1 MRKVILLLFIM
12 SGLSLM
18 NRLQAQSC
26 TPGGLTGV
34 TIGGSGTLL
43 PLSATTSG
51 TNPGC
56 NNGTPVGSIT
66 LTVIG
71 GTYFGTS
78 TAATYQYS
86 LNGGT
91 SWSMTSAAA
100 YNAAGTVYTISNV
113 PAAVS
118 PGITYDIWV
127 RDNAASLT
135 SYAPAPAACSYDA
148 PNVTLTA
155 PSAVSLSASVT
166 DNTCNVANGV
176 ANSVIDVTVTGGT
189 GSFAYAWSN
198 SANTQD
204 ISNVANGTYTLTVTE
219 TPGACTTTM
228 SWSVTSPAAMVLTP
242 TVTQPL
248 CAGAQGTNTGTLSIA
263 VASGGTA
270 NFAYNW
276 TGVTGGTGTISAY
289 NTAAN
294 TTGVAPGSYTVTVTH
309 GAGLCSATTNAA
321 ITAPT
326 PISFGTPTVSN
337 YNGFGVHCAVGQGT
351 SNDGTIAITATGGT
365 GAYNYTV
372 SGGATNTTGSF
383 TGLTANTYTV
393 TAVDGNACSATS
405 SNIAVS
411 APIAITASTCKADDP
426 CQLGAG
432 QITVSAAG
440 GAASGAA
447 GFTGVGGYTVNMTT
461 SNGGTGA
468 PSSKSIATSGTSSA
482 PFTGLSGGGIYNFV
496 VIDANGCQIP

>member
-1 MRKVILLLFIM
+1 
-12 SGLSLM
+12 M

-26 TPGGLTGV
+26 TTGGLTGV

-56 NNGTPVGSIT
+56 NNGTPLGSIT

-78 TAATYQYS
+78 TAATYEYS
-86 LNGGT
+86 LNGGS
-91 SWSMTSAAA
+91 SWTMTSAAA

-113 PAAVS
+113 PAAVT
-118 PGITYDIWV
+118 PGITYDIRV

-135 SYAPAPAACSYDA
+135 GYAPAPSACVFDA
-148 PNVTLTA
+148 PDVTLTA

-166 DNTCNVANGV
+166 DNTCNVANGT
-176 ANSVIDVTVTGGT
+176 ANSLIDVTVTGGT
-189 GSFAYAWSN
+189 GTFAYSWSN
-198 SANTQD
+198 SASTQD

-219 TPGACTTTM
+219 TPGSCTTTM
-228 SWSVTSPAAMVLTP
+228 SWTVASPSAMTVAVTP
-242 TVTQPL
+242 TPPL
-248 CAGAQGTNTGTLSIA
+248 CSGSQGANTGTLAA
-263 VASGGTA
+263 VASGGTSP
-270 NFAYNW
+270 YTYTW
-276 TGVTGGTGTISAY
+276 TDASSAVVSNSATYSSAPVGTYTLTVHHNGTQC
-289 NTAAN
+289 
-294 TTGVAPGSYTVTVTH
+294 TVTST
-309 GAGLCSATTNAA
+309 GNT

-326 PISFGTPTVSN
+326 PISFGSPTISD
-337 YNGFGVHCAVGQGT
+337 YNGFGVSCSTGQGT
-351 SNDGTIAITATGGT
+351 SNNGTIAITATGGT
-365 GAYNYTV
+365 GSYNYTV

-383 TGLTANTYTV
+383 SSLTANSYTV
-393 TAVDGNACSATS
+393 TAVDANACSATS
-405 SNIAVS
+405 SAIVLS
-411 APIAITASTCKADDP
+411 APTAITASTCKADDP

-447 GFTGVGGYTVNMTT
+447 GFTGAGGYTVNMTT

-468 PSSKSIATSGTSSA
+468 PASKTIATSGTSST

-496 VIDANGCQIP
+496 VIDVNGCQIP